1 MKIWMSSSSST
12 HHIYMCNMFILLC
25 ILQIII
31 KGPALCFGNMDED
44 KILRVGEELERETL
58 LLQGGSRFY
67 QLENLRPHTWY
78 EVKISYPASVPA
90 IFSIQL
96 LKSKLLVNSNR
107 RLLNTEK
114 LIFKSYG
121 DEDKHNILLVTV
133 EPEGFPAIPHV
144 QEREFIIFNI
154 VCDELLLGIP
164 HKAWW
169 VVALALLCLCIA
181 FVIPSFLPPY
191 LLPKNQVSRSTQ
203 HVSKTF

>member
-1 MKIWMSSSSST
+1 
-12 HHIYMCNMFILLC
+12 MFILLC

>member
-1 MKIWMSSSSST
+1 MLSSSST
-12 HHIYMCNMFILLC
+12 HHNYMGNMFILLC

-31 KGPALCFGNMDED
+31 NGPALCFGNMAED
-44 KILRVGEELERETL
+44 KILRVGEELRRETL
-58 LLQGGSRFY
+58 QLQGGSRFY
-67 QLENLRPHTWY
+67 QLENLKPHTWY
-78 EVKISYPASVPA
+78 EVKISYPASIPA

-96 LKSKLLVNSNR
+96 QEDKSKLLLNNNR

-121 DEDKHNILLVTV
+121 DEDKHNVLLVTV

-144 QEREFIIFNI
+144 QERQFIIFNI

-169 VVALALLCLCIA
+169 VVVLALLCLCIA
-181 FVIPSFLPPY
+181 FIIPSFLPPY
-191 LLPKNQVSRSTQ
+191 LLPKNQVPRSTQ
-203 HVSKTF
+203 HVSKTS